1 MCNRARTQPPDTGAT
16 LAVMLHAVS
25 STPSP
30 PPSPLAPS
38 PVPPPWLSPLPS
50 PVPPSP
56 SPPVT
61 GAAVLHGWTGAELA
75 CLRLDDDKTTTAA
88 YAPGV
93 VKEIAVQC
101 CRTDLPAGTSEAGKC
116 MRSVGGA
123 CVGGSPPKKF
133 TYLEAVK
140 QCRELSNLGGTL
152 ALCDSACGGQGCG
165 YNAYPVYSSKPC
177 LLAE

>member
-1 MCNRARTQPPDTGAT
+1 MLKRISLLMLLTPTT
-16 LAVMLHAVS
+16 AVPSAVTS
-25 STPSP
+25 N
-30 PPSPLAPS
+30 
-38 PVPPPWLSPLPS
+38 
-50 PVPPSP
+50 
-56 SPPVT
+56 VT

-75 CLRLDDDKTTTAA
+75 CLRLDDDETTTAT
-88 YAPGV
+88 YAPGA

-140 QCRELSNLGGTL
+140 QCRELSNLARGTL
-152 ALCDSACGGQGCG
+152 ALFDSACGGQGCG

-177 LLAE
+177 LLPEWDGAVHSARS